1 MSSLIGKNLM
11 EPDPTLLPE
20 EPEVEA
26 RYDAGDLP
34 EEIAQ
39 RFPAS
44 SLAWA
49 LAAEDAWND
58 GRTLESYAYARVGYH
73 RGLDS
78 LRGAGWK
85 GAGPIPW
92 DHKPNRGFLRA
103 LYSLGRAAAAI
114 GETDEVDR
122 ITKFL
127 NDSDAS
133 AAEQI
138 EAGQR

>member
-11 EPDPTLLPE
+11 EPEPTLLPE
-20 EPEVEA
+20 EPEVHA
-26 RYDAGDLP
+26 RYEAGDLP

-49 LAAEDAWND
+49 MAAEDAWND

-73 RGLDS
+73 RGLDT

-92 DHKPNRGFLRA
+92 AHEPNRGFLRA
-103 LYSLGRAAAAI
+103 LYSLGRAAGAI
-114 GETDEVDR
+114 GETEEVDR
-122 ITKFL
+122 IRKFL
-127 NDSDAS
+127 NDSDPT
-133 AAEQI
+133 AAQQI
-138 EAGQR
+138 EATQ

>member
-1 MSSLIGKNLM
+1 MSSLLGKNLM

-26 RYDAGDLP
+26 RYEAGDLP

-127 NDSDAS
+127 NDSDS
-133 AAEQI
+133 TAAEQI
-138 EAGQR
+138 EAGH

>member
-1 MSSLIGKNLM
+1 M
-11 EPDPTLLPE
+11 EPNPTLLPA

-26 RYDAGDLP
+26 RYAAGDLP

-49 LAAEDAWND
+49 MAADDAWGD

-73 RGLDS
+73 RGLDA

-85 GAGPIPW
+85 GAGPVPW
-92 DHKPNRGFLRA
+92 THEPNRGFLRA
-103 LYSLGRAAAAI
+103 LYALGRAAAAI
-114 GETDEVDR
+114 GETEEVDR

-127 NDSDAS
+127 NDSDPT
-133 AAEQI
+133 AAAQI
-138 EAGQR
+138 EASK